1 MYFLNSLEIEVARR
15 LESYILGVFLML
27 LLTPCVSLL
36 SKDLNFCSGKD

>member
-27 LLTPCVSLL
+27 LLTPCVPLL